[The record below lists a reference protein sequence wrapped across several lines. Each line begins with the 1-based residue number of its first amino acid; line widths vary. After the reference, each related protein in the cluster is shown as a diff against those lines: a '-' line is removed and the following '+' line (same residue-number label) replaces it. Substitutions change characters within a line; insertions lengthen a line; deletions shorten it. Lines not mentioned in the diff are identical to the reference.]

1 MKLLK
6 VIAEGLPLF
15 NNTLEIDFFADGRV
29 SQNERHELNHLFG
42 GLYLNKT
49 LSFTGINAS
58 GKTQILNTLSFVMY
72 LIQAKSINTVETG
85 FFPKDN
91 INVLNLEREESAKFT
106 IYFYTNSGGK
116 KIHKLE
122 TQIKWDVDQYE
133 QKNKYIITDERL
145 YTKNIAGIRSR
156 KQVFDFE
163 GIHFEDRMK
172 DEKFLS
178 LSKDVSML
186 NTYFNTRTFSPVYY
200 LEQLSFTNVNLL
212 SGIMVDIPE
221 QFLEFLDPSIE
232 YLKFENIEQNKSMK
246 ILLKFRHEDRIIEL
260 DSFMDLNKILSSGTV
275 KGCGILINAYRTIKF
290 GGYLIIDELENH
302 FNREIIATLIDL
314 FLDRNVNK
322 NGGTLIYSTHYVELL
337 DYINRNDSIYIV
349 RKEKGIEIEKL
360 SNSNKRRDN
369 TKSNLFINALL
380 KNTAPNYR
388 AINNLKKH
396 FKSIGDKKGKIR
408 G

>member
-145 YTKNIAGIRSR
+145 YTKNIVGIRSR

-186 NTYFNTRTFSPVYY
+186 NTYFNTRTFYPVYY

>member
-186 NTYFNTRTFSPVYY
+186 NTYFNTRTFYPVYY
-200 LEQLSFTNVNLL
+200 LEQLS
-212 SGIMVDIPE
+212 
-221 QFLEFLDPSIE
+221 LEFLHPSIE
-232 YLKFENIEQNKSMK
+232 YLKFENIEHN
-246 ILLKFRHEDRIIEL
+246 
-260 DSFMDLNKILSSGTV
+260 
-275 KGCGILINAYRTIKF
+275 
-290 GGYLIIDELENH
+290 
-302 FNREIIATLIDL
+302 
-314 FLDRNVNK
+314 
-322 NGGTLIYSTHYVELL
+322 
-337 DYINRNDSIYIV
+337 
-349 RKEKGIEIEKL
+349 
-360 SNSNKRRDN
+360 
-369 TKSNLFINALL
+369 
-380 KNTAPNYR
+380 
-388 AINNLKKH
+388 
-396 FKSIGDKKGKIR
+396 
-408 G
+408 

>member
-186 NTYFNTRTFSPVYY
+186 NTYFNTRTFYPVYY